1 MLTGFVKDD
10 FSAGFYLLDKS
21 CQTRAVSCAHKTLW
35 LMGLFFKD
43 EESWLDRVLRGEDVC
58 SGFYGRRG
66 EFSRNDEAYRVSD
79 DIRQFHRSHPDVDL
93 SDHYYWDDLRDA
105 ETDGYLED

>member
-1 MLTGFVKDD
+1 
-10 FSAGFYLLDKS
+10 
-21 CQTRAVSCAHKTLW
+21 
-35 LMGLFFKD
+35 MGLFFKD

-79 DIRQFHRSHPDVDL
+79 DIRQCNKQTFFVLFFVKLFVHFSGQFRGSFVPVY
-93 SDHYYWDDLRDA
+93 S
-105 ETDGYLED
+105 